1 MKTKIFTRAGAVRW
15 LAVGLLTALSATVW
29 ADGDSKAGEKKNHS
43 CSGCHGIVGW
53 RAAFPEVYRVPKLG
67 GQHPAAIIA
76 ALKAYK
82 SGERQHGTMQAIT
95 ATLSEQDMADLA
107 AYYGAAAPK

>member
-1 MKTKIFTRAGAVRW
+1 MNRFARMAICKW
-15 LAVGLLTALSATVW
+15 LAICALSALSATAW
-29 ADGDSKAGEKKNHS
+29 AEGDAVAGHKKNHS

-53 RAAFPEVYRVPKLG
+53 RAAYPEVYHVPKLG
-67 GQHPAAIIA
+67 GQHPAAIVA

-82 SGERQHGTMQAIT
+82 AGERQHGTMQAIT

-107 AYYGAAAPK
+107 AYYGSAAAK

>member
-1 MKTKIFTRAGAVRW
+1 MKTKIYSRMAISKWLAAGA
-15 LAVGLLTALSATVW
+15 LSALSATAW
-29 ADGDSKAGEKKNHS
+29 ADGDAAVGQKKNHS

-67 GQHPAAIIA
+67 GQHPAVIVA

-82 SGERQHGTMQAIT
+82 SGERLHGTMQAIT